1 MFLICLSKSHISSS
15 PTCNIVVN
23 MLCPCIWLDLM
34 TSHFTSG
41 SLLHNYELIMK
52 EVPSL
57 LLSVLI
63 GLSLSEMILC
73 LHWRHLYFTA
83 LWLHYNHQ
91 VTLCC
96 FFFFFQ
102 LTLRA
107 ASMKR
112 VGNPEWLPVWA
123 HIRVNN
129 SNQLRERYPK
139 IK

>member
-23 MLCPCIWLDLM
+23 MLCPCIWLDLI

-91 VTLCC
+91 VTLC
-96 FFFFFQ
+96 FFFVFPAY
-102 LTLRA
+102 TESSKHETCWKSRVA
-107 ASMKR
+107 ASM
-112 VGNPEWLPVWA
+112 G
-123 HIRVNN
+123 
-129 SNQLRERYPK
+129 SY
-139 IK
+139 

>member
-63 GLSLSEMILC
+63 GLSL
-73 LHWRHLYFTA
+73 
-83 LWLHYNHQ
+83 
-91 VTLCC
+91 
-96 FFFFFQ
+96 
-102 LTLRA
+102 A
-107 ASMKR
+107 A
-112 VGNPEWLPVWA
+112 V
-123 HIRVNN
+123 
-129 SNQLRERYPK
+129 
-139 IK
+139 